1 MPALVR
7 SGAFWY
13 VLVRSGMLTA
23 TAAPTLAE
31 PWSSGTRVGDAVCNP
46 RERRGVTLRNHR
58 RIRIPEIR
66 QADEPSPGGGQS
78 PPDASPWAEARFAR
92 EKGGISL
99 GARWAAPGGTVARDC
114 RPGRVVETPRD
125 FFFLIFN

>member
-1 MPALVR
+1 MR
-7 SGAFWY
+7 SLNPHSTLSHVF
-13 VLVRSGMLTA
+13 VLIA

-31 PWSSGTRVGDAVCNP
+31 PWSSGTRVGVVVCNP
-46 RERRGVTLRNHR
+46 RERRGVTLRNDR
-58 RIRIPEIR
+58 RIKIPAIR

-99 GARWAAPGGTVARDC
+99 GARWAAPGGSVLGSRGTADR
-114 RPGRVVETPRD
+114 GA
-125 FFFLIFN
+125 L

>member
-1 MPALVR
+1 MFL
-7 SGAFWY
+7 S
-13 VLVRSGMLTA
+13 LIA

-31 PWSSGTRVGDAVCNP
+31 PWSSGTRVGVVVCNP
-46 RERRGVTLRNHR
+46 RERRGVTLRNDR
-58 RIRIPEIR
+58 RIKIPAIR

-114 RPGRVVETPRD
+114 RPGRVVETPRGTLEMMMMM
-125 FFFLIFN
+125 FRGQKHN